1 MLINYISLIDIQ
13 KGMHEE
19 NRIVI
24 IRCNNCESQKIGNHI
39 DWIKDH
45 IKNPQDC
52 PLHKCSS
59 CNTETKLKE
68 NALEKI
74 QKALD
79 LTKKTGEDYEKHK
92 K

>member
-1 MLINYISLIDIQ
+1 MMLINYLTLTDIQ
-13 KGMHEE
+13 KGTHEA

-24 IRCNNCESQKIGNHI
+24 IHCKNCEGQKIGNHI

-59 CNTETKLKE
+59 CKAETKLKE
-68 NALEKI
+68 SVLEKI
-74 QKALD
+74 
-79 LTKKTGEDYEKHK
+79 KKTLEI
-92 K
+92 

>member
-1 MLINYISLIDIQ
+1 MSINYITLLDIQ
-13 KGMHEE
+13 KGTHEE

-24 IRCNNCESQKIGNHI
+24 IQCKNCEDQKIGNHI

-45 IKNPQDC
+45 IKNPQGC

-59 CNTETKLKE
+59 CNADTKLKG

-74 QKALD
+74 KETL
-79 LTKKTGEDYEKHK
+79 EI
-92 K
+92 